1 MNNSNI
7 FKLNWLDIAKA
18 ALMAGLAIIVS
29 SLYTSLTATPV
40 HFPTWAEFIVTLKLA
55 GGTAFVYILKQLLTN
70 SDGQPLSKE
79 NK

>member
-1 MNNSNI
+1 MNNSGL
-7 FKLNWLDIAKA
+7 FKLNWLDVAKA

-29 SLYTSLTATPV
+29 SLYTSLTATPI
-40 HFPTWAEFIVTLKLA
+40 HFPTWPEFVVTLKLA
-55 GGTAFVYILKQLLTN
+55 GATAGVYILKQLITN